1 MMMTGYNMKK
11 EAFTM
16 IELVLVI
23 VVLGILA
30 AMAMPR
36 LDRDLQQ
43 EAADTIL
50 SNIRYTQHLAL
61 TDDKHR
67 FNDPTWQRAFWR
79 ISFENCSGGNIFL
92 TVGTD
97 MDGQG
102 DIDLNEAAL
111 DPTNGKPMFW
121 RNTLSCQ
128 PGDDLSSSSE
138 NIFVGKKNG
147 VTAVTGAGSCAG
159 VQYIGFDHLGRP
171 HVGFTNS
178 GIPDYS
184 SYINTRCT
192 FTFTMSSG
200 PALVINIEPETG
212 YSYIANQLG
221 S

>member
-1 MMMTGYNMKK
+1 MRMGYNMKRM
-11 EAFTM
+11 AFTM

-30 AMAMPR
+30 ALAMPR

-61 TDDKHR
+61 TDDKHS
-67 FNDPTWQRAFWR
+67 FNDPAWQRAFWS

-92 TVGTD
+92 GIGTD
-97 MDGQG
+97 MDGEG
-102 DIDLNEAAL
+102 DTDLTEAAL

-121 RNTLSCQ
+121 QNTLSCQ
-128 PGDDLSSSSE
+128 SGDDLSSSSE
-138 NIFVGKKNG
+138 NIFIGKKFG
-147 VTAVTGAGSCAG
+147 VSAVTGGGGCAG
-159 VQYIGFDHLGRP
+159 VQHIGFDHLGRP
-171 HVGFTNS
+171 HVSFS
-178 GIPDYS
+178 AS
-184 SYINTRCT
+184 SVPNYATYINNTCT

-200 PALVINIEPETG
+200 PALIINIEPETG
-212 YSYIANQLG
+212 YAYISDQSG